1 MVQLP
6 GGGRNTLTC
15 DGDGKRRRIEDSQ
28 GLRDLIWD
36 GENVVREQD
45 ANNLIAAYTLA
56 PEVYGAPR

>member
-6 GGGRNTLTC
+6 GGGRNTLTY
-15 DGDGKRRRIEDSQ
+15 DGDGKRRRIEDSA